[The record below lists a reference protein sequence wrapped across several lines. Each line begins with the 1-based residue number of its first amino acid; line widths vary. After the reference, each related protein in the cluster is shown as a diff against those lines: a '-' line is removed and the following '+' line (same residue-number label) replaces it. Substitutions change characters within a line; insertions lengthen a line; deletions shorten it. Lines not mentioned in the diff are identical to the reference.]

1 MEESS
6 EDSKNKV
13 SEEFELK
20 SELSALVAKN
30 VIPKKIAE
38 KLEQK
43 LIESR
48 IKISKEDLGLLASK
62 IREVMHTYVK
72 FGQYVGENKMP
83 DVGQLS
89 GKTAEPNA
97 DIKKLFDSIKELQER
112 ITNVEKDTI
121 ENDDEHTHNNIFT
134 KENEMQ
140 FGMNG
145 EKIPST
151 KVVTTEDIKVPE
163 KIKVHIQR
171 DMDPLTEVPT
181 DPEGVVVLMK
191 WLQFLIDKC
200 KRSYLSEILDYYVD
214 IGWISEDA
222 KISLIDYS
230 SGITEEEK
238 NGETT
243 KKGTSNLPARDH
255 IQSLL
260 FIQKLK
266 GKQFDKHFLDRIDG
280 DISRMMKKLDN
291 YHLE

>member
-20 SELSALVAKN
+20 SELSALVVKN

-121 ENDDEHTHNNIFT
+121 EKDD
-134 KENEMQ
+134 
-140 FGMNG
+140 
-145 EKIPST
+145 
-151 KVVTTEDIKVPE
+151 
-163 KIKVHIQR
+163 
-171 DMDPLTEVPT
+171 
-181 DPEGVVVLMK
+181 
-191 WLQFLIDKC
+191 
-200 KRSYLSEILDYYVD
+200 
-214 IGWISEDA
+214 
-222 KISLIDYS
+222 
-230 SGITEEEK
+230 
-238 NGETT
+238 
-243 KKGTSNLPARDH
+243 
-255 IQSLL
+255 
-260 FIQKLK
+260 
-266 GKQFDKHFLDRIDG
+266 
-280 DISRMMKKLDN
+280 
-291 YHLE
+291 